1 MIIKL
6 HLVSHKSFLLDKF
19 VKKLLEVTNLNR
31 ESVKVV
37 SLPIKRRVFTVL
49 KSPFVNKKARDQ
61 FGIDTYRKLVILEK
75 IDLLV
80 FSQFLKRIS
89 CKGVAFKITLKGVVQ
104 FGRTVVSKTE
114 GCGFKSRLP

>member
-19 VKKLLEVTNLNR
+19 VKKFLEVTNLNR

-89 CKGVAFKITLKGVVQ
+89 CKGVAFKITLKG
-104 FGRTVVSKTE
+104 GS
-114 GCGFKSRLP
+114 SIW

>member
-1 MIIKL
+1 MYKRQ
-6 HLVSHKSFLLDKF
+6 DKF

-89 CKGVAFKITLKGVVQ
+89 CKGVAFKITLKG
-104 FGRTVVSKTE
+104 GS
-114 GCGFKSRLP
+114 SIW

>member
-6 HLVSHKSFLLDKF
+6 HLVSHKSFLLDRF
-19 VKKLLEVTNLNR
+19 IEKLLEVTNSNR
-31 ESVKVV
+31 ERVKVV
-37 SLPIKRRVFTVL
+37 FLPIKRRLFTVL

-80 FSQFLKRIS
+80 FSQFLKIIS
-89 CKGVAFKITLKGVVQ
+89 CKGVAFKITLKG
-104 FGRTVVSKTE
+104 G
-114 GCGFKSRLP
+114 

>member
-61 FGIDTYRKLVILEK
+61 FGIDLSLIH
-75 IDLLV
+75 I
-80 FSQFLKRIS
+80 
-89 CKGVAFKITLKGVVQ
+89 
-104 FGRTVVSKTE
+104 
-114 GCGFKSRLP
+114 

>member
-1 MIIKL
+1 MTK
-6 HLVSHKSFLLDKF
+6 
-19 VKKLLEVTNLNR
+19 LNR

-80 FSQFLKRIS
+80 FLQFLKRIS
-89 CKGVAFKITLKGVVQ
+89 CKGVAFKITLKG
-104 FGRTVVSKTE
+104 GS
-114 GCGFKSRLP
+114 SIW

>member
-6 HLVSHKSFLLDKF
+6 HLVSQKSFLLDKF

-89 CKGVAFKITLKGVVQ
+89 CKGVAFKITLKG
-104 FGRTVVSKTE
+104 GS
-114 GCGFKSRLP
+114 SIW

>member
-6 HLVSHKSFLLDKF
+6 HLVSHKSFLLDRF
-19 VKKLLEVTNLNR
+19 IEKLLEVTNSNK
-31 ESVKVV
+31 ESVQVV
-37 SLPIKRRVFTVL
+37 SLPIKRRLFTVL

-80 FSQFLKRIS
+80 FSQFLKIIS
-89 CKGVAFKITLKGVVQ
+89 CKGVAFKITLKG
-104 FGRTVVSKTE
+104 G
-114 GCGFKSRLP
+114 

>member
-61 FGIDTYRKLVILEK
+61 YGLDTYKRLVVLEVTNLS
-75 IDLLV
+75 I
-80 FSQFLKRIS
+80 FSQFLKVVS
-89 CKGVAFKITLKGVVQ
+89 AKGVAFKITIKG
-104 FGRTVVSKTE
+104 G
-114 GCGFKSRLP
+114 

>member
-80 FSQFLKRIS
+80 FSQFLKIIS
-89 CKGVAFKITLKGVVQ
+89 CKGGAFKITLKG
-104 FGRTVVSKTE
+104 GS
-114 GCGFKSRLP
+114 SIW